1 MTPYLDPAPPRDDV
15 LAVEEY
21 LARDVVTVEEAEL
34 APPVH
39 HLAGVLPPLRLGVQ
53 LVHFPAPGRAGRED
67 GRLGGELAL
76 LLDRGGGGQLGGRG
90 QRPLVPRLLLA
101 GHGPRAA
108 APGPGPV
115 QEVVHLTPPAGAG
128 ARCRS
133 CVVRRAVPRRGN
145 VRHQQ
150 LGVDV
155 LVPRLLRRRS
165 LRGQHRGQL
174 HVHEASVRTSQ
185 IGFNGIVAMQ

>member
-15 LAVEEY
+15 LAVEED

-53 LVHFPAPGRAGRED
+53 LIHLPAPGRAGRED

-76 LLDRGGGGQLGGRG
+76 LLDRVGGGQLGGRG

-101 GHGPRAA
+101 GHRPRAA
-108 APGPGPV
+108 AAGPGPV
-115 QEVVHLTPPAGAG
+115 
-128 ARCRS
+128 
-133 CVVRRAVPRRGN
+133 
-145 VRHQQ
+145 
-150 LGVDV
+150 
-155 LVPRLLRRRS
+155 
-165 LRGQHRGQL
+165 
-174 HVHEASVRTSQ
+174 
-185 IGFNGIVAMQ
+185 